1 MSDTLYLAWRYV
13 LFHRWKTLL
22 LVLAI
27 TLVAFL
33 PAALNVLVERSAQ
46 QLTARADTT
55 PLLLGAKGSPLELA
69 LSSLYFEGGTPEL
82 TRFAEIQNVG
92 ESGLA
97 NGIPLYVR
105 FRASGYP
112 VIGTTPDYLEF
123 RDLEYAAG
131 RPVVMLGETVIGAT
145 VARELG
151 LGAGDAIISS
161 PESAF
166 DLAGVYPLKMTIVGV
181 LKPSF
186 TADDQAVFTDIKTT
200 WIIEGLGHG
209 HQDLQE
215 ADASAVLSR
224 DEDRIVANASLL
236 QYNEITPDNAD
247 SFHFHGGT
255 DDYPLSAILVV
266 PADDKSAVILQ
277 GRLQNTENNIQLIRP
292 KEVIESLLGTV
303 FTVQQYVVAAVGIVG
318 LATVALAILV
328 FLLSLRLRR
337 RERLT
342 LFKIGGSRSV
352 IAGVMGAEIIAVIFA
367 SGVLALI
374 LTMLIARYGT
384 TLVRAF
390 LLG

>member
-1 MSDTLYLAWRYV
+1 
-13 LFHRWKTLL
+13 
-22 LVLAI
+22 
-27 TLVAFL
+27 
-33 PAALNVLVERSAQ
+33 
-46 QLTARADTT
+46 
-55 PLLLGAKGSPLELA
+55 
-69 LSSLYFEGGTPEL
+69 
-82 TRFAEIQNVG
+82 
-92 ESGLA
+92 
-97 NGIPLYVR
+97 
-105 FRASGYP
+105 
-112 VIGTTPDYLEF
+112 
-123 RDLEYAAG
+123 
-131 RPVVMLGETVIGAT
+131 MLGETVIGAI

-151 LGAGDAIISS
+151 LGVGDAIISS

-236 QYNEITPDNAD
+236 QYNEITPDNVD

-266 PADDKSAVILQ
+266 PNDSKSAVILQ
-277 GRLQNTENNIQLIRP
+277 GRLQNTEGNIQIIRP
-292 KEVIESLLGTV
+292 KEVIESLLSTV

-352 IAGVMGAEIIAVIFA
+352 IAGVMGAEIIAVIVTSSA
-367 SGVLALI
+367 LALI
-374 LTMLIARYGT
+374 LTMLVARYGAD
-384 TLVRAF
+384 LIRAL